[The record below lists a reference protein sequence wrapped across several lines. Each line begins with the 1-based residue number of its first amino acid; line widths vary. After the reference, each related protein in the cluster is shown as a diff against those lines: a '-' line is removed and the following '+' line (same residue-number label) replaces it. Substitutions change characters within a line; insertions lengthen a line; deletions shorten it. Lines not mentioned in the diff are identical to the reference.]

1 MREAFVELAR
11 KLDAKTENAHET
23 LEAGLEDTIAVLA
36 LPAEYRRRLQTTK
49 RGPSSM
55 RNGSLSE
62 KTLAWPNGPRGSPPD
77 PCRRHLGRCNFATA
91 LTCGHC
97 NVFTTIALRSSFPFP
112 PTDNHKFM
120 DNMYRAVLDST
131 ALASSIYVNIALAGF
146 TLILIALWSRGI
158 RNPRARLITYAT
170 MMISVVSISSYMGL
184 ASGLTVDTLVMPDGH
199 ALAGEETISL
209 WGRYLTW
216 TLSTPF
222 ILLALGLMAGSTTD
236 KIFSAI
242 VLDVF
247 MCLTGLAAALTT
259 SSYLMRWFWYL
270 LSTAFFLGVL
280 YYLLAE
286 WPADA
291 EAQGTGQIFS
301 TLKLLTVFMWVGYP
315 IIWALGN
322 EGLALL
328 DVGITSW
335 GYSIL
340 DIIAKYLFT
349 ILLVLYVKEEP
360 DAITSTNVAPAN
372 A

>member
-1 MREAFVELAR
+1 
-11 KLDAKTENAHET
+11 
-23 LEAGLEDTIAVLA
+23 
-36 LPAEYRRRLQTTK
+36 
-49 RGPSSM
+49 
-55 RNGSLSE
+55 
-62 KTLAWPNGPRGSPPD
+62 
-77 PCRRHLGRCNFATA
+77 
-91 LTCGHC
+91 
-97 NVFTTIALRSSFPFP
+97 
-112 PTDNHKFM
+112 M
-120 DNMYRAVLDST
+120 DNMYQAVLDST

-184 ASGLTVDTLVMPDGH
+184 ASGLTIDTLVMPDGH
-199 ALAGEETISL
+199 PLAGQETISL

-216 TLSTPF
+216 TFSTPF
-222 ILLALGLMAGSTTD
+222 ILLALGLMAGTTAD

-286 WPADA
+286 WPKDA
-291 EAQGTGQIFS
+291 RAQGTGKIFN
-301 TLKLLTVFMWVGYP
+301 TLKLLTVFMWIGYP

-322 EGLALL
+322 EGLAVL

-335 GYSIL
+335 GYSLL

-349 ILLVLYVKEEP
+349 ILLVLYVKKEP
-360 DAITSTNVAPAN
+360 DAITSTNAAPVSA
-372 A
+372 

>member
-1 MREAFVELAR
+1 M
-11 KLDAKTENAHET
+11 DAM
-23 LEAGLEDTIAVLA
+23 AVLA
-36 LPAEYRRRLQTTK
+36 LPAKYRGRLQTTEPWPEQHEAWLAG
-49 RGPSSM
+49 REHFGMAEQARTLTTRPVPAPPWPLQPWH
-55 RNGSLSE
+55 SLGVCSVQCFY
-62 KTLAWPNGPRGSPPD
+62 GDR
-77 PCRRHLGRCNFATA
+77 FA
-91 LTCGHC
+91 
-97 NVFTTIALRSSFPFP
+97 SSFALSPFANRQP
-112 PTDNHKFM
+112 QGCLM
-120 DNMYRAVLDST
+120 DNMYRAVLEST

-146 TLILIALWSRGI
+146 TLILIALWSRSI
-158 RNPRARLITYAT
+158 QNSRARLITYAT

-184 ASGLTVDTLVMPDGH
+184 ASGLTIDTLVMPDGH
-199 ALAGEETISL
+199 ALAGQETISL

-280 YYLLAE
+280 YYLLVE
-286 WPADA
+286 WPAEA
-291 EAQGTGQIFS
+291 EAQGTGAIFS
-301 TLKLLTVFMWVGYP
+301 TLKLLTVFMWIGYP

-322 EGLALL
+322 EGFALL

-335 GYSIL
+335 GYSFL

-349 ILLVLYVKEEP
+349 ILLVLYVKKEP
-360 DAITSTNVAPAN
+360 DAVTSTNVAPAS